1 MQYQLSNLVI
11 DRLKVISL
19 EFEFEFD
26 ICELQLNLIAL
37 LLYDVGYLWYI
48 IHPFKAFKGSLINE
62 FN

>member
-11 DRLKVISL
+11 DRLEVISL

-37 LLYDVGYLWYI
+37 LLYDVGYL
-48 IHPFKAFKGSLINE
+48 
-62 FN
+62 